1 MTRPHGFTLI
11 ELMVTI
17 AVFAILA
24 SIAVPSFRFII
35 ENNRVTTAS
44 NELTTAFN
52 YARSEAV
59 RRGLPVSVCP
69 IGSDW
74 DDGWQVVRSEGC
86 GGDLLRQWSEL
97 PIRVTIGPS
106 GEDDDFI
113 AFDALGGRMD
123 TAAGDAEFTFLI
135 QPEDCAG
142 GDRAREIYIA
152 AGGRSSVQR
161 VACQGG

>member
-1 MTRPHGFTLI
+1 MTRPQGFTLV

-17 AVFAILA
+17 AVFAVLA

-35 ENNRVTTAS
+35 ENNRVTTAA

-69 IGSDW
+69 LDGAW
-74 DDGWQVVRSEGC
+74 ADGWQVVRSEGC
-86 GGDLLRQWSEL
+86 GGDLLREWTEL
-97 PIRVTIGPS
+97 PTRVTITAS
-106 GEDDDFI
+106 GTDSYL

-123 TAAGDAEFTFLI
+123 TAANDDDFTFTI
-135 QPEDCAG
+135 QPKDCTG
-142 GDRAREIYIA
+142 GERAREIQVGP
-152 AGGRSSVQR
+152 GGRASVQR
-161 VACQGG
+161 IDCE

>member
-1 MTRPHGFTLI
+1 MTRLRGFTLV

-17 AVFAILA
+17 AVFAVLA

-35 ENNRVTTAS
+35 ENNRVTAAA

-69 IGSDW
+69 LGDGW
-74 DDGWQVVRSEGC
+74 ADGWQVVRSEGC
-86 GGDLLRQWSEL
+86 GGDQLREWTEL
-97 PIRVTIGPS
+97 PARVTIAAS
-106 GEDDDFI
+106 GEDDFL

-123 TAAGDAEFTFLI
+123 TDDDDAEFTFVI

-142 GDRAREIYIA
+142 GERAREIYVGP
-152 AGGRSSVQR
+152 GGRASVQR
-161 VACQGG
+161 IAC